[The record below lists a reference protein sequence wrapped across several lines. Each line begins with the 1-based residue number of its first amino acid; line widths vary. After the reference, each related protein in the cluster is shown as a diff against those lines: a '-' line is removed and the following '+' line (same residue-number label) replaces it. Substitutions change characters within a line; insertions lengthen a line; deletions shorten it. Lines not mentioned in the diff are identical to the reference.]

1 MVGVGDWEA
10 KVERGDYQMKEKGSD
25 KGDIAC
31 ALGAIVRDDDDE
43 PWPRGGSQN
52 RPILPPSL
60 PSLPII
66 QQSMILIIHNLIRS
80 GHLCARDSLCPF
92 EYRAPSALLRPSRHA
107 LRSRSAWVGE
117 AFVHFSCMHNA
128 WSASGLARSFQPA
141 GNLLVSSIE

>member
-1 MVGVGDWEA
+1 MVGRSGEEVKGI
-10 KVERGDYQMKEKGSD
+10 RYQMKEKGSD
-25 KGDIAC
+25 KGDIA
-31 ALGAIVRDDDDE
+31 LGAVVRDDDDE

-117 AFVHFSCMHNA
+117 AFVHFSCIHNA
-128 WSASGLARSFQPA
+128 WSASG
-141 GNLLVSSIE
+141 